1 MSTTCS
7 KWRVALHVT
16 QFGVYIIR
24 QSLICTSLIC
34 FSKIFEPY
42 AKFWLNPLMELTL
55 QMKEKEQPGT
65 EGINYFIVDLV
76 VTMLSWSSTAIPEVS
91 WCWQIQTKEIF

>member
-1 MSTTCS
+1 M
-7 KWRVALHVT
+7 H
-16 QFGVYIIR
+16 FIDI
-24 QSLICTSLIC
+24 

-42 AKFWLNPLMELTL
+42 ATFWLNPLMELIL

-76 VTMLSWSSTAIPEVS
+76 VTMLSWGATAIPKVS
-91 WCWQIQTKEIF
+91 